1 MTTLLLIPGLV
12 SDARVWRAVAD
23 AAPLPVA
30 DADVSRD
37 DRIDA
42 MAARLLAEHDGP
54 LVLAG
59 HSMGG
64 RVAMEMARQAPE
76 RIRGMI
82 LANTG
87 HDSRK
92 EGEEPKRMAKI
103 ALGHADMEGLAAEWL
118 PPMLDP
124 ARVDDSALVGDLTDM
139 VLKMGPEVHERQ
151 IMALLHR
158 PDAKPGLA
166 QVTCPVLLITGAQDG
181 WSPAPQ
187 HHEIA
192 ALLPHAEVHVIDGAG
207 HFLPVE
213 RPDEMM
219 QVISGW
225 LDAHVTAGQEDA
237 G

>member
-12 SDARVWRAVAD
+12 SDARVWRALAE
-23 AAPLPVA
+23 ASPFPVA
-30 DADVSRD
+30 NADVSRD
-37 DRIDA
+37 TRIES
-42 MAARLLAEHDGP
+42 MAARLLSEHPGE
-54 LVLAG
+54 LLLAG

-64 RVAMEMARQAPE
+64 RVAMEMARQAPG
-76 RIRGMI
+76 RVRGMI

-87 HDSRK
+87 HDGRK
-92 EGEEPKRMAKI
+92 PGEEPKRLAKI
-103 ALGHADMEGLAAEWL
+103 ALGHEDMEGLAAEWL

-124 ARVDDSALVGDLTDM
+124 ARVNDAALVADLTDM
-139 VLKMGPEVHERQ
+139 VLKMGADVHERQ

-158 PDAKPGLA
+158 PDAKPGLM
-166 QVTCPVLLITGAQDG
+166 QVRCPVLLITGAQDG

-213 RPDEMM
+213 RPEKMM
-219 QVISGW
+219 QVIKGW
-225 LDAHVTAGQEDA
+225 FDAQFTAGQEDA
-237 G
+237 